1 MSEEYRMKTTILFLI
16 LGTLAFYGCG
26 GGNSG
31 TGTQLTAGSL
41 VAPHVNQADIDYVG
55 SYSESAGTPLGR
67 IHNGLDFRTTGQRKP
82 FRAVAT
88 GSITKILLW
97 KTNTFGNWQV
107 NVRLTFKGGF
117 AEYAF
122 EPMTTAKSDGQAQH
136 SSILVSEGDT
146 VTQGQV
152 IGYLH
157 KGHPSHTHVHLG
169 LYVDG
174 NTICP
179 AKYFNDAARASI
191 QSLTRG
197 GAPLCY

>member
-1 MSEEYRMKTTILFLI
+1 
-16 LGTLAFYGCG
+16 
-26 GGNSG
+26 
-31 TGTQLTAGSL
+31 
-41 VAPHVNQADIDYVG
+41 
-55 SYSESAGTPLGR
+55 
-67 IHNGLDFRTTGQRKP
+67 
-82 FRAVAT
+82 
-88 GSITKILLW
+88 
-97 KTNTFGNWQV
+97 
-107 NVRLTFKGGF
+107 
-117 AEYAF
+117 
-122 EPMTTAKSDGQAQH
+122 AKSDGQAQH
-136 SSILVSEGDT
+136 SNILVSEGDT

-197 GAPLCY
+197 GAPLCYYPLPLAGHWLSGCIGSPSLGRNIC